1 MQSVLLYFNS
11 IKTVMKEN
19 HAFGF
24 ISQVKYGD

>member
-19 HAFGF
+19 RVFGF